1 MKYYI
6 NHFYILYFIHNTKII
21 LLLLIYVTEIFYKNA
36 SILSIDVKCTMDMSF
51 FIEIKNILY

>member
-6 NHFYILYFIHNTKII
+6 NHFYILSLIHNTKIT

-51 FIEIKNILY
+51 LLR